1 MRKLI
6 AVGLVIL
13 LNGCTLW
20 KFGGVEANTNI
31 NGNVESRCTV
41 NTDTAGYYGN
51 PNAYTLTTVPASA
64 GQLPIV
70 RIDTSLANAYKA
82 QISYPTSFSASPS
95 LTDTTVWSG
104 AVTVVQTSTSDMSGY
119 QAASSTANGGAM
131 RIYALTKAGATWF
144 SVASVAVY
152 GGGQQKPFPDGS
164 YTSIVVAECIA
175 Q

>member
-1 MRKLI
+1 MNKLFTI
-6 AVGLVIL
+6 ALVLGLT
-13 LNGCTLW
+13 GCSLFAS
-20 KFGGVEANTNI
+20 KVEAGTNI

-41 NTDTAGYYGN
+41 NTDTTGYYGN
-51 PNAYTLTTVPASA
+51 PNAYSLTTVPSSG

-70 RIDTSLANAYKA
+70 RIDTSLADAYKA
-82 QISYPTSFSASPS
+82 QISYPTSFSSSPS
-95 LTDTTVWSG
+95 LGDTTVWTG

-144 SVASVAVY
+144 SIASVATY
-152 GGGQQKPFPDGS
+152 GGGQQKAFPGGS
-164 YTSIVVAECIA
+164 YTAVVVAECIA